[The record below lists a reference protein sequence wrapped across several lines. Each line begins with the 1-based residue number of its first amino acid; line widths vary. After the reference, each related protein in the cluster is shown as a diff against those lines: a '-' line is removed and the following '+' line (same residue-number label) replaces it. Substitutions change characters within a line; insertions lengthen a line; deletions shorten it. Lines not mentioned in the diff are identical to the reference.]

1 MLVCGVVQAQLTP
14 TQYREDF
21 EYFWR
26 TIKEDYCYWDKKQT
40 DWEKAKTIYAPMID
54 TVRSKHSFVM
64 LMERM
69 FHEIYDHH
77 ASLSTNTKQSSKLVP
92 SGTDLWAV
100 FIGNKPLITEVRKG
114 SGAEKAGIRAG
125 MEVISVNN
133 VPIEEKMHPFN
144 ARSLKQADGEAR
156 DYALRVALAGTHDTK
171 RQLRLR
177 WNGAEKDY
185 SPDDFP
191 QVTYQGDIETK
202 EKWKVGYL
210 RINNSLGDNDLIP
223 LFDSAL
229 NALRHTKAMILDL
242 RETPS
247 GGNTTVARAIIGRF
261 ITQAG
266 YYQQHELTAEQ
277 RQYGIKRSWSE
288 IVSPR
293 APVYSKPLV
302 ILVNHWT
309 GSVAE
314 GITIGFDALKRAR
327 IIGPGMAGLN
337 GAIYSYTMPN
347 SGIGFSFPVEKLLH
361 MNGTPRENFKPSTI
375 VAPVAGKD
383 AVLEKAFELL
393 TTKGERIR

>member
-1 MLVCGVVQAQLTP
+1 
-14 TQYREDF
+14 
-21 EYFWR
+21 
-26 TIKEDYCYWDKKQT
+26 
-40 DWEKAKTIYAPMID
+40 
-54 TVRSKHSFVM
+54 
-64 LMERM
+64 
-69 FHEIYDHH
+69 
-77 ASLSTNTKQSSKLVP
+77 
-92 SGTDLWAV
+92 
-100 FIGNKPLITEVRKG
+100 
-114 SGAEKAGIRAG
+114 